1 MPLVPYP
8 NPQKVGKIQ
17 KKFGFFPYKSKND
30 GLQEKTY
37 RPSHLVRPQGLV
49 GSPKASVIASHAS
62 CLAKKDK
69 RQPGVPG
76 FATQCVVQHSCKVPD
91 DIKKQQPC
99 CCFLV
104 LYDGTPSSAYKK
116 TTALLL
122 LFGASSGTRT
132 LDPLIKSQLLYQL
145 S

>member
-62 CLAKKDK
+62 CLAKKDE

-91 DIKKQQPC
+91 DIKK
-99 CCFLV
+99 
-104 LYDGTPSSAYKK
+104 

-122 LFGASSGTRT
+122 LFVYVRQNLVFRAIFESVSNEKVTNDFSISVSFA
-132 LDPLIKSQLLYQL
+132 LF
-145 S
+145 

>member
-62 CLAKKDK
+62 CLAKKDE

-99 CCFLV
+99 CYFLCNSGKISCLRLFSGV
-104 LYDGTPSSAYKK
+104 CRTISTFCRLFSKK
-116 TTALLL
+116 TT
-122 LFGASSGTRT
+122 TRF
-132 LDPLIKSQLLYQL
+132 IE
-145 S
+145 

>member
-62 CLAKKDK
+62 CLAKKDE

-104 LYDGTPSSAYKK
+104 RPQGLEPWTH
-116 TTALLL
+116 
-122 LFGASSGTRT
+122 
-132 LDPLIKSQLLYQL
+132 
-145 S
+145 

>member
-1 MPLVPYP
+1 MAQSAACPLPKP
-8 NPQKVGKIQ
+8 PKGRENSKKVW
-17 KKFGFFPYKSKND
+17 FFPYKSKND

-62 CLAKKDK
+62 CLAKKDE

-91 DIKKQQPC
+91 DIKKQQHC
-99 CCFLV
+99 CCFLCM
-104 LYDGTPSSAYKK
+104 YDKISFFGRFLRVCRTKK
-116 TTALLL
+116 
-122 LFGASSGTRT
+122 
-132 LDPLIKSQLLYQL
+132 
-145 S
+145 